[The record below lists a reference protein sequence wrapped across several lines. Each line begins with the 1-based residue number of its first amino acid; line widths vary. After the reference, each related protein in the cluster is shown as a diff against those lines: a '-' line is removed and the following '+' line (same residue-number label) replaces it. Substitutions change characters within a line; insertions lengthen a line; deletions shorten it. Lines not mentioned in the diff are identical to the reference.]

1 MFDNSDLIVKQITQI
16 LEKHDLEFELAPD
29 KNVIYLPMNRCGY
42 FTDLEC
48 YIHVKHNSYRL
59 SVHLGI
65 STKDGDEDLRRRMS
79 EFICR
84 LNWKLYYGCFDY
96 NYDSGTLQY
105 RLFAHVADAKA
116 LAATVFDNIGLATAC
131 LKNYSAGFMRV
142 FYGGVDAK
150 KAIDEC
156 DSFTDTIFF
165 SEIMELLPD
174 RVDNA
179 AEPESADAEGN
190 DESTAEA
197 SDDDDLSF
205 DEFCR
210 LFDLNF
216 GDIEL
221 DEDSDDDSEEEGAPE
236 GAQDDSF
243 LPEDDMFDDS
253 DQ

>member
-1 MFDNSDLIVKQITQI
+1 
-16 LEKHDLEFELAPD
+16 
-29 KNVIYLPMNRCGY
+29 
-42 FTDLEC
+42 
-48 YIHVKHNSYRL
+48 
-59 SVHLGI
+59 
-65 STKDGDEDLRRRMS
+65 
-79 EFICR
+79 
-84 LNWKLYYGCFDY
+84 
-96 NYDSGTLQY
+96 
-105 RLFAHVADAKA
+105 
-116 LAATVFDNIGLATAC
+116 
-131 LKNYSAGFMRV
+131 MRV

-174 RVDNA
+174 RVDNDA
-179 AEPESADAEGN
+179 AEPESTDAEDN

-221 DEDSDDDSEEEGAPE
+221 DEDSDGYTMDS
-236 GAQDDSF
+236 AQPSAVTTC
-243 LPEDDMFDDS
+243 LRKQLIS
-253 DQ
+253 SASTAA